1 VFDRQRDPRALV
13 IGLTIH
19 GLAVTRALARAGVH
33 VDVLAQGSRWRNAA
47 AFTRYARV
55 HFREGLNTAAL
66 RDHLREFASTTADG
80 RPIVLFPTSDRM
92 AATIARHWPELA
104 ARYRLSWADC
114 RDLVVTLQDKANLP
128 AYAARAGVRHPRSH
142 VVAGA
147 ADATVPGLAFP
158 VVVKPT
164 QPLSSFKALR
174 ADSPA
179 DVAAIV
185 ARYPGELP
193 FVVQE
198 LVEGGAD
205 ALWAVTFYL
214 DRGREAGALVSRKL
228 AASPPGF
235 GQGTVFAVEPNA
247 EVLALGRQFV
257 AGLGLSGP
265 VAVEFK
271 RDPAGTFWL
280 IEPNAGRTEYCVDLA
295 IQAGLNLP
303 VIEYGH
309 AAGMAPPDQRPD
321 PAPCAWFDTDKDPA
335 CHATFRREHPDRA
348 ALPAVFPFRGHDD
361 ALPLLV
367 AGAWRGA
374 GAAKRTLAR
383 ILRGG

>member
-1 VFDRQRDPRALV
+1 MFDRQRDPRALV

-19 GLAVTRALARAGVH
+19 GLAVTRALARAGVQ
-33 VDVLAQGSRWRNAA
+33 VDVLAQGSRVRNAA

-55 HFREGLNTAAL
+55 HFREGLNTPAL
-66 RDHLREFASTTADG
+66 RDHLREFAAAAGDQ

-92 AATIARHWPELA
+92 AATIARHWPALA
-104 ARYRLSWADC
+104 PRYRLSWAGC

-128 AYAARAGVRHPRSH
+128 DYAARAGVRHPRSRI
-142 VVAGA
+142 VTGTG
-147 ADATVPGLAFP
+147 DAEVGGLAFP

-174 ADSPA
+174 AGSAA

-185 ARYPGELP
+185 TQYPQELP

-214 DRGREAGALVSRKL
+214 DRGREVGALVSRKL

-235 GQGTVFAVEPNA
+235 GQGTVFTVEPND
-247 EVLALGRQFV
+247 EVLELGRRFV
-257 AGLGLSGP
+257 AGLDLSGP

-295 IQAGLNLP
+295 IQAGFNLP
-303 VIEYGH
+303 VIEYRYATGL
-309 AAGMAPPDQRPD
+309 APPASSPS
-321 PAPCAWFDTDKDPA
+321 PGICAWFDTDKDPD
-335 CHATFRREHPDRA
+335 CHAAFRRDYPDRGRT
-348 ALPAVFPFRGHDD
+348 PAVFPFRGHDD
-361 ALPLLV
+361 PLPVVV

-374 GAAKRTLAR
+374 VAAREA
-383 ILRGG
+383 LRQALGRR